1 MRGLGA
7 YHEGDASRLHRH
19 RQENDPFL
27 VFAAAPGLRLFY
39 EHSVGKEHRKTKN
52 VKRPRRLTS
61 SFTLQ
66 ERGRMSEIGADQCHF
81 VMPFTCT
88 ETQCTNECRVEGW
101 RGSFWTAGG
110 RGHLAATRWRP
121 TVDDRKPR
129 QSGYIEVTAHGE
141 SAAYSRQYAV
151 GRSGCLL
158 TYGLQ
163 RTYMIVRS
171 GHTDTAVVPAERACD
186 RQTQAVL
193 WRRVPCAVRTHF
205 WSLPSPVPGVAAA
218 GAPAGASPV

>member
-1 MRGLGA
+1 MTQSHQKSPVLCTRATRG
-7 YHEGDASRLHRH
+7 
-19 RQENDPFL
+19 N
-27 VFAAAPGLRLFY
+27 AA
-39 EHSVGKEHRKTKN
+39 
-52 VKRPRRLTS
+52 
-61 SFTLQ
+61 
-66 ERGRMSEIGADQCHF
+66 GR
-81 VMPFTCT
+81 TCT

-121 TVDDRKPR
+121 TVDDRKHR
-129 QSGYIEVTAHGE
+129 QSRYIEVTAHGE
-141 SAAYSRQYAV
+141 SVAYSRKYAV

-158 TYGLQ
+158 TYSLQ
-163 RTYMIVRS
+163 RTYMIVRC

>member
-1 MRGLGA
+1 MSRETHSKPGALAPPISINQTSLSRYTHRSLQAISGVGQQYPPVLCTRATRG
-7 YHEGDASRLHRH
+7 
-19 RQENDPFL
+19 N
-27 VFAAAPGLRLFY
+27 AAG
-39 EHSVGKEHRKTKN
+39 
-52 VKRPRRLTS
+52 RP
-61 SFTLQ
+61 
-66 ERGRMSEIGADQCHF
+66 
-81 VMPFTCT
+81 CT

-121 TVDDRKPR
+121 TVDDRKHR

-141 SAAYSRQYAV
+141 STAYSRKYAV
-151 GRSGCLL
+151 GRSGCFP

-163 RTYMIVRS
+163 RTYMIVRC

-193 WRRVPCAVRTHF
+193 
-205 WSLPSPVPGVAAA
+205 
-218 GAPAGASPV
+218 